1 MSVAKGEASG
11 DEFALCVTQHT
22 LAWFEET
29 SSGALMC
36 GIIMK
41 GFVAYTVDQGG
52 AQNDVFFNIAT
63 SLCGYLQVV
72 AAASPLMS
80 LLEAKGPRKLVN
92 ASELMFLDRLL
103 GLLEAEQLHA
113 RDLAVVSGTL
123 VTLEVPDSGYGD
135 TLDTASPGA
144 AILRYGADDFKFT
157 YGASAVGADIF
168 GCDWS
173 AKLATL
179 SSGDPVSIEPLPRT
193 QSLWLIK
200 TLPFRIEPVAD
211 ALSWLLENTT
221 NNDDFLHHADSY
233 AYLNVMQN
241 FNQSRLSAFVS
252 QQQPIF
258 HVTFAAADLAT
269 GDLFSSYSCQYRAY
283 AAGRD
288 GTLGTLTSV
297 PFLESTL
304 LGYRTMLGRR
314 LLHPWMR
321 KTSLTTGCW

>member
-11 DEFALCVTQHT
+11 DEFALCVSQYT
-22 LAWFEET
+22 LAWFEKA
-29 SSGALMC
+29 SSGAPMC
-36 GIIMK
+36 GIVMK
-41 GFVAYTVDQGG
+41 DFVAYTVDQGG
-52 AQNDVFFNIAT
+52 AQNDVFVNIAA

-72 AAASPLMS
+72 GAAGPLMS

-103 GLLEAEQLHA
+103 GRTASIETCSQSS
-113 RDLAVVSGTL
+113 RPSSC
-123 VTLEVPDSGYGD
+123 TLEILPLFRALSSPWKFQIVA
-135 TLDTASPGA
+135 TATRW
-144 AILRYGADDFKFT
+144 ILRAP
-157 YGASAVGADIF
+157 AQ
-168 GCDWS
+168 
-173 AKLATL
+173 L
-179 SSGDPVSIEPLPRT
+179 SCGMEQMISS
-193 QSLWLIK
+193 SLMAPQLSWLIK

-211 ALSWLLENTT
+211 ALSWLPENAT
-221 NNDDFLHHADSY
+221 NNDDFLYHADSH

-269 GDLFSSYSCQYRAY
+269 RDLFSSYSCQYRAY

-297 PFLESTL
+297 PFVSPKIP
-304 LGYRTMLGRR
+304 M
-314 LLHPWMR
+314 
-321 KTSLTTGCW
+321 

>member
-11 DEFALCVTQHT
+11 DEFALCVSQYT
-22 LAWFEET
+22 LAWFEKA

-36 GIIMK
+36 GIVMK
-41 GFVAYTVDQGG
+41 DFVAYTVDQGG
-52 AQNDVFFNIAT
+52 AQNDVFVNIAA

-72 AAASPLMS
+72 GAAGPLMS

-103 GLLEAEQLHA
+103 VLGRTASIETCSQSSEP
-113 RDLAVVSGTL
+113 SSC
-123 VTLEVPDSGYGD
+123 TLEILPLFRALSSPWKFQIVA
-135 TLDTASPGA
+135 TATRW
-144 AILRYGADDFKFT
+144 ILRA
-157 YGASAVGADIF
+157 
-168 GCDWS
+168 
-173 AKLATL
+173 LAQL
-179 SSGDPVSIEPLPRT
+179 SCGMEQMISS
-193 QSLWLIK
+193 SLMAPQLSWLIK

-269 GDLFSSYSCQYRAY
+269 RDLFSSYSCQYRAY

-297 PFLESTL
+297 PFVSPKIP
-304 LGYRTMLGRR
+304 M
-314 LLHPWMR
+314 
-321 KTSLTTGCW
+321 